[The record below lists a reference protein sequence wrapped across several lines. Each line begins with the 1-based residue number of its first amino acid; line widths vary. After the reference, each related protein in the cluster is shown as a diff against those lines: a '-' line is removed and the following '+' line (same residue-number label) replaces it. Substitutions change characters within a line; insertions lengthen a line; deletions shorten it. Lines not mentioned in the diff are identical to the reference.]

1 MAEQLIV
8 VDDEK
13 VSYEGIF
20 DMKEV
25 FNVMKQWMSDTGYW
39 MVEKNHTESSKPDGK
54 FISLDLIIFKKFTDY
69 AKSLFNVKV
78 EFYNVKDTVIE
89 RDGKKIKMQE
99 GKVIVSFNGIL
110 ETDYENRWENK
121 PVYYFLRTV
130 FEKYIYLPYMSGFES
145 SVRNDLS
152 SLKGVIKAF
161 LNVARNL

>member
-54 FISLDLIIFKKFTDY
+54 FISLDLIIFKKFHDFT
-69 AKSLFNVKV
+69 
-78 EFYNVKDTVIE
+78 
-89 RDGKKIKMQE
+89 
-99 GKVIVSFNGIL
+99 
-110 ETDYENRWENK
+110 
-121 PVYYFLRTV
+121 
-130 FEKYIYLPYMSGFES
+130 
-145 SVRNDLS
+145 
-152 SLKGVIKAF
+152 
-161 LNVARNL
+161 